1 MALNN
6 EDKADVRKHM
16 GKALANKV
24 SKVTRDSNHKVGTK
38 KFTHDGKEGSIVT
51 RSFKS
56 VADANAYRNKRAKE
70 SKYKSGLYG
79 NSPYEKKAKS
89 YDDDWEKAD
98 RAEMRRRK
106 SN

>member
-24 SKVTRDSNHKVGTK
+24 SKVTRDSNYKGEDPDKMGARITMKH
-38 KFTHDGKEGSIVT
+38 S
-51 RSFKS
+51 RSQIAIRK
-56 VADANAYRNKRAKE
+56 AQNTLR
-70 SKYKSGLYG
+70 G

-89 YDDDWEKAD
+89 YEDDWAKAD

-106 SN
+106 RES